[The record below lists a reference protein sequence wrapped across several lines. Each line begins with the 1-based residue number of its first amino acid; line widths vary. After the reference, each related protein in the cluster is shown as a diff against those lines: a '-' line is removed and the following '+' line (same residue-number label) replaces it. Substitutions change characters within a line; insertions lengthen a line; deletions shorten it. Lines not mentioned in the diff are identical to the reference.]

1 MNVLEDAYVGAVTAI
16 TYSPDSKYIVYGE
29 YVTAEAGR
37 NRIGSG
43 KSITIYDNQQF
54 QRIATVP
61 ALKSATIHGIR
72 FCTDFPL

>member
-16 TYSPDSKYIVYGE
+16 TYSPDSKYIVYGDRRK
-29 YVTAEAGR
+29 R